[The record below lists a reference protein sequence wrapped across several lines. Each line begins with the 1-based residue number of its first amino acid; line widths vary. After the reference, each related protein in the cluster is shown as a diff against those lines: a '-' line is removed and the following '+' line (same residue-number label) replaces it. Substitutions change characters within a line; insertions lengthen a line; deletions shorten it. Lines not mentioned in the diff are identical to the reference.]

1 MSTSASDPS
10 DGFAENRAST
20 GGSTPAGAPRAST
33 HHATSATTP
42 VDDLSLG
49 DRLSA
54 ITEDISTL
62 MRQEIALAKA
72 EAMQSGKQ
80 AGKGVGMFGGAGV
93 AGHLALIFVS
103 LALAWGLGELFD
115 IGLGWGALI
124 VGLVWAVVAAVL
136 AQMGKKNVQNL
147 GMPQTVDT
155 AKRIP
160 DAMKGNETR

>member
-1 MSTSASDPS
+1 MSTSASDS
-10 DGFAENRAST
+10 YDGFAENRT
-20 GGSTPAGAPRAST
+20 GTGYTEGSHVAGSHVAGGYATPAED
-33 HHATSATTP
+33 
-42 VDDLSLG
+42 VSLG
-49 DRLSA
+49 DRLSI

-72 EAMQSGKQ
+72 EAVQSGKQ
-80 AGKGVGMFGGAGV
+80 AGKGAGMFAGAGV
-93 AGHLALIFVS
+93 AGHLALVFIS
-103 LALAWGLGELFD
+103 LAIAWGLGHLLG

-124 VGLVWAVVAAVL
+124 VGIVWAVVAAVL